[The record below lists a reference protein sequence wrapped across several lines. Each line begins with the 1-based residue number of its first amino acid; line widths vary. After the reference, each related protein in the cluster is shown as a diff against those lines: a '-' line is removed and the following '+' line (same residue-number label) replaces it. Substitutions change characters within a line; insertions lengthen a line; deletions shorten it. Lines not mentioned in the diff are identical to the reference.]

1 MNAFSKLLATLG
13 LSAVVALCP
22 CCSTASRA
30 EPPGA
35 VASTKTVSLTVEGM
49 TCASCSVAVRMA
61 LKKLDG
67 VKEAKVSVEDGRAVV
82 DYEPTRVTPQQM
94 VETVDRLGYRAS
106 LPKGP

>member
-1 MNAFSKLLATLG
+1 MNAFSKLLAALG
-13 LSAVVALCP
+13 LSAVVTLCP
-22 CCSTASRA
+22 CCSTVSRA

-35 VASTKTVSLTVEGM
+35 VTSAKTVSFTVEGM

-67 VKEAKVSVEDGRAVV
+67 VKEAKVSVADGLAVV
-82 DYEPTRVTPQQM
+82 DYEPARVTPQQM